1 MEHAITGRGLKIKLR
16 PLMHLRAKRLTAKYR
31 ASKMFSPESYN
42 QQRSWC
48 TPGTLSSP
56 TVNYHL
62 TLMSLTLP
70 TNSFP
75 KAPILL
81 CLTLLICGISP
92 VSGQVAAEPEREQ
105 LLNGLRILV
114 WHRPGDQDV
123 LLKLRIHSGAAF
135 DVAGKSGQM
144 AILGDILFPD
154 ATTREYFTDE
164 MAGRLDVDTDY
175 DSITVTLQ
183 GRAQEFERIVEIL
196 RTALIT
202 TQITPE
208 TVARIRDGRIKIAKE
223 TSVSPALWADR
234 AIATRLFGDFPY
246 GRPQT
251 GSAESLE
258 RVDRADV
265 LHARE
270 RFLNSNNASLVVS
283 GGVPKSRAMRA
294 LRQLLGPW
302 RKSEQIVPTTFRQ
315 PEAPDART
323 LIINAPTDQSAEVR
337 LATRGL
343 SRSDRDYPAAVV
355 LAIVARKRW
364 ETLSPELSRRP
375 VFVRNEP
382 HVLPGIFVM
391 GASVDS
397 LLVAK
402 TLKTAHDVLQSLASG
417 PVPVADLEVAKSEA
431 KSQFSKELE
440 GPDGIARA
448 WLDIDTFGLPSISQ
462 QLEAFN
468 TVSVA
473 DLHRVASSLF
483 ERTRIASVVIGNSQ
497 QLRAMLEPNVKVELM
512 GELEKPQPDKAEVK
526 SGTTIPVKK
535 PE

>member
-1 MEHAITGRGLKIKLR
+1 
-16 PLMHLRAKRLTAKYR
+16 
-31 ASKMFSPESYN
+31 
-42 QQRSWC
+42 
-48 TPGTLSSP
+48 
-56 TVNYHL
+56 
-62 TLMSLTLP
+62 MSLTLQ
-70 TNSFP
+70 TNSWP
-75 KAPILL
+75 KILTIL
-81 CLTLLICGISP
+81 CLIIIRGCISP
-92 VSGQVAAEPEREQ
+92 VSGQVAAEPERER

-144 AILGDILFPD
+144 AILGEILFPD
-154 ATTREYFTDE
+154 ATTREYFTEE

-175 DSITVTLQ
+175 DSITITLQ

-202 TQITPE
+202 SQITPE

-270 RFLNSNNASLVVS
+270 RFLNSNNATLVVS
-283 GGVPKSRAMRA
+283 GGVPKTRAMRA

-315 PEAPDART
+315 PELPDVRT

-355 LAIVARKRW
+355 LSIVARKRW
-364 ETLSPELSRRP
+364 EMLSPELNRRP

-402 TLKTAHDVLQSLASG
+402 TLKTAHDVLQSLASSPIPSAELDVG
-417 PVPVADLEVAKSEA
+417 KSEA
-431 KSQFSKELE
+431 RAQFTKEME

-462 QLEAFN
+462 QLEAFGS
-468 TVSVA
+468 VSAA
-473 DLHRVASSLF
+473 DLQRVASSLF
-483 ERTRIASVVIGNSQ
+483 HKTRIASVVVGNSQ
-497 QLRAMLEPNVKVELM
+497 QLKAMLEPNVKVELM
-512 GELEKPQPDKAEVK
+512 GELEKHQPEKAEVK
-526 SGTTIPVKK
+526 PATTIPAKR

>member
-1 MEHAITGRGLKIKLR
+1 
-16 PLMHLRAKRLTAKYR
+16 
-31 ASKMFSPESYN
+31 
-42 QQRSWC
+42 
-48 TPGTLSSP
+48 
-56 TVNYHL
+56 
-62 TLMSLTLP
+62 
-70 TNSFP
+70 
-75 KAPILL
+75 
-81 CLTLLICGISP
+81 
-92 VSGQVAAEPEREQ
+92 VSADPEREH

-114 WHRPGDQDV
+114 WHRPGAQDV

-135 DVAGKSGQM
+135 DAAGKSGQM

-154 ATTREYFTDE
+154 ATTREYFSDE

-175 DSITVTLQ
+175 DSITITMQ
-183 GRAQEFERIVEIL
+183 GRAGEFERIVEIL
-196 RTALIT
+196 RTALVT

-223 TSVSPALWADR
+223 TNVSPALWADR
-234 AIATRLFGDFPY
+234 AIAARLFGDFPY

-270 RFLNSNNASLVVS
+270 RFLNSNNATLVVS
-283 GGVPKSRAMRA
+283 GGVPKNRAMRA

-302 RKSEQIVPTTFRQ
+302 RKSEQIIPTTFRQ
-315 PEAPDART
+315 PEAPDVRT

-337 LATRGL
+337 LATRGV
-343 SRSDRDYPAAVV
+343 SRSDRDFATAVV

-364 ETLSPELSRRP
+364 GMLSPELNRKP
-375 VFVRNEP
+375 VFVRNET

-402 TLKTAHDVLQSLASG
+402 TLKTAHDVLKSLASS
-417 PVPVADLEVAKSEA
+417 PVLAAELEEAKSEA
-431 KSQFSKELE
+431 SAQFNKELE

-448 WLDIDTFGLPSISQ
+448 WLDIDTFGLPPISQ
-462 QLEAFN
+462 QLEAFGA
-468 TVSVA
+468 VSAA
-473 DLHRVASSLF
+473 DLQRVGSSLF
-483 ERTRIASVVIGNSQ
+483 EKTRIASVVIGNSQ
-497 QLRAMLEPNVKVELM
+497 QLKAMLESNVKVELM
-512 GELEKPQPDKAEVK
+512 GELEKHQPEKAEVK
-526 SGTTIPVKK
+526 PATTIPAKR